1 MENSRPLVTVV
12 TVCYNAVAELE
23 KTIQSVFNQ
32 TYENIEY
39 IIIDGGS
46 KDGTMDVI
54 QKYVDRL
61 AYWVSEKDKGIYDA
75 MNKGIDRATGSWV
88 NFMNAGDVFCNNGV
102 IKDIFEYND
111 LSNFSA
117 IYGDCY
123 VSKSDQLQY
132 LKASNIKKIQ
142 TQMPFC
148 HQSSFIRKTRLRF
161 SIDLK
166 IAADYQMIY
175 EYYRMNGISS
185 FLYISKPISIFD
197 ATGISTT
204 NNNLLRKE
212 YGIVYKRTRN
222 IYYYI
227 YLCKQL
233 LKRILLCQ
241 N

>member
-1 MENSRPLVTVV
+1 MPPLISVV
-12 TVCYNAVAELE
+12 TICYNAKNDLE
-23 KTIQSVFNQ
+23 KTILSVLSQ
-32 TYENIEY
+32 TYQDIEY

-46 KDGTMDVI
+46 TDGTVDI
-54 QKYVDRL
+54 IHKYSERL
-61 AYWVSEKDKGIYDA
+61 FYWISEPDKGIYDA
-75 MNKGIDRATGSWV
+75 MNKGLDRATGRWI
-88 NFMNAGDVFCNNGV
+88 NFMNAGDTFCDNEV
-102 IKDIFEYND
+102 IKNIFGYND
-111 LSNFSA
+111 LSDYSV

-123 VSKSDQLQY
+123 VSKLNQLQY
-132 LKASNIKKIQ
+132 LKASSMKKVHV
-142 TQMPFC
+142 QMPFC

-185 FLYISKPISIFD
+185 FLYISKPISVFD

-204 NNNLLRKE
+204 NNNLLQKE

-222 IYYYI
+222 AYYYI
-227 YLCKQL
+227 YLCKQI
-233 LKRILLCQ
+233 LKMVLLCQ

>member
-1 MENSRPLVTVV
+1 MPPLISVV
-12 TVCYNAVAELE
+12 TICYNAKNDLE
-23 KTIQSVFNQ
+23 KTILSVLSQ
-32 TYENIEY
+32 TYQDIEY

-46 KDGTMDVI
+46 TDGTVDI
-54 QKYVDRL
+54 IHKYSERL
-61 AYWVSEKDKGIYDA
+61 FYWISEPDKGIYDA
-75 MNKGIDRATGSWV
+75 MNKGMDRATGSWI
-88 NFMNAGDVFCNNGV
+88 NFMNAGYTCCDNEF
-102 IKDIFEYND
+102 IKNIFGYND
-111 LSNFSA
+111 LSDYSV

-123 VSKSDQLQY
+123 VSKLNQLQY
-132 LKASNIKKIQ
+132 LKASSMKKVHV
-142 TQMPFC
+142 QMPFC

-185 FLYISKPISIFD
+185 FLYISKPISVFD

-204 NNNLLRKE
+204 NNNLLQKE

-222 IYYYI
+222 AYYYI
-227 YLCKQL
+227 YLCKQI
-233 LKRILLCQ
+233 LKMVLLCQ

>member
-1 MENSRPLVTVV
+1 MPPLISVV
-12 TVCYNAVAELE
+12 TICYNAKNDLE
-23 KTIQSVFNQ
+23 KTILSVLSQ
-32 TYENIEY
+32 TYQDIEY

-46 KDGTMDVI
+46 TDGTVDI
-54 QKYVDRL
+54 IHKYSERL
-61 AYWVSEKDKGIYDA
+61 FYWISEPDKGIYDA
-75 MNKGIDRATGSWV
+75 MNKGMDRATGSWI
-88 NFMNAGDVFCNNGV
+88 NFMNAGDTFCDNEI
-102 IKDIFEYND
+102 IKNIFGYND
-111 LSNFSA
+111 LSDYSV

-123 VSKSDQLQY
+123 VSKLNQLQY
-132 LKASNIKKIQ
+132 LKASSMKKVHV
-142 TQMPFC
+142 QMPFC

-185 FLYISKPISIFD
+185 FLYISKPISVFD

-204 NNNLLRKE
+204 NNNLLQKE

-222 IYYYI
+222 AYYYI
-227 YLCKQL
+227 YLCKQI
-233 LKRILLCQ
+233 LKMVLLCQ

>member
-1 MENSRPLVTVV
+1 MPPLISVV
-12 TVCYNAVAELE
+12 TICYNAKNDLE
-23 KTIQSVFNQ
+23 KTILSVLSQ
-32 TYENIEY
+32 TYQDIEY

-46 KDGTMDVI
+46 TDGTVDI
-54 QKYVDRL
+54 IHKYSERL
-61 AYWVSEKDKGIYDA
+61 FYWISEPDKGIYDA
-75 MNKGIDRATGSWV
+75 MNKGMDRATGSWI
-88 NFMNAGDVFCNNGV
+88 NFMHAGDTFCDNEV
-102 IKDIFEYND
+102 IKNIFGYND
-111 LSNFSA
+111 LSDYSV

-123 VSKSDQLQY
+123 VSKLNQLQY
-132 LKASNIKKIQ
+132 LKASSMKKVHV
-142 TQMPFC
+142 QMPFC

-185 FLYISKPISIFD
+185 FLYISKPISVFD

-204 NNNLLRKE
+204 NNNLLQKE

-222 IYYYI
+222 AYYYI
-227 YLCKQL
+227 YLCKQI
-233 LKRILLCQ
+233 LKMVLLCQ

>member
-1 MENSRPLVTVV
+1 MPPLISVV
-12 TVCYNAVAELE
+12 TICYNAKNDLE
-23 KTIQSVFNQ
+23 KTILSVLSQ
-32 TYENIEY
+32 TYQDIEY

-46 KDGTMDVI
+46 TDGTVDI
-54 QKYVDRL
+54 IHKYSERL
-61 AYWVSEKDKGIYDA
+61 FYWISEPDKGIYDD
-75 MNKGIDRATGSWV
+75 MNKGMDRATGSWI
-88 NFMNAGDVFCNNGV
+88 NFMNAGDTFCDNEV
-102 IKDIFEYND
+102 IKNIFGYND
-111 LSNFSA
+111 LSDYSV

-123 VSKSDQLQY
+123 VSKLNQLQY
-132 LKASNIKKIQ
+132 LKASSMKKVHV
-142 TQMPFC
+142 QMPFC

-185 FLYISKPISIFD
+185 FLYISKPISVFD

-204 NNNLLRKE
+204 NNNLLQKE

-222 IYYYI
+222 AYYYI
-227 YLCKQL
+227 YLCKQI
-233 LKRILLCQ
+233 LKMVLLCQ

>member
-1 MENSRPLVTVV
+1 MPPLISVV
-12 TVCYNAVAELE
+12 TICYNAKNDLE
-23 KTIQSVFNQ
+23 KTILSVLSQ
-32 TYENIEY
+32 TYQDIEY

-46 KDGTMDVI
+46 TDGTVDI
-54 QKYVDRL
+54 IHKYSERL
-61 AYWVSEKDKGIYDA
+61 FYWISEPDKGIYDA
-75 MNKGIDRATGSWV
+75 MNKGMDRATGSWI
-88 NFMNAGDVFCNNGV
+88 NFMNAGDTFCDNEV
-102 IKDIFEYND
+102 IKNIFGYND
-111 LSNFSA
+111 LSDYSV

-123 VSKSDQLQY
+123 VSKLNQLQY
-132 LKASNIKKIQ
+132 LKASSMKKVHV
-142 TQMPFC
+142 QMPFC

-185 FLYISKPISIFD
+185 FLYISKPISVFD

-204 NNNLLRKE
+204 NNNLLQKE

-222 IYYYI
+222 AYYYI
-227 YLCKQL
+227 CLCKQI
-233 LKRILLCQ
+233 LKMVLLCQ

>member
-1 MENSRPLVTVV
+1 MPPLISVV
-12 TVCYNAVAELE
+12 TICYNAKNDLE
-23 KTIQSVFNQ
+23 KTILSVLSQ
-32 TYENIEY
+32 TYQDIEY

-46 KDGTMDVI
+46 TDGTVDI
-54 QKYVDRL
+54 IHKYSERL
-61 AYWVSEKDKGIYDA
+61 FYWISEPDKGIYDA
-75 MNKGIDRATGSWV
+75 MNKGMDRATGSWI
-88 NFMNAGDVFCNNGV
+88 NFMNAGDTFCDNEV
-102 IKDIFEYND
+102 IKNIFGYND
-111 LSNFSA
+111 LSDYSV

-123 VSKSDQLQY
+123 VSKLNQLQY
-132 LKASNIKKIQ
+132 LKASSMKKVHV
-142 TQMPFC
+142 QMPFC

-185 FLYISKPISIFD
+185 FLYISKPISVFD

-204 NNNLLRKE
+204 NNNLLQKE

-222 IYYYI
+222 TYYYI
-227 YLCKQL
+227 YLCKQI
-233 LKRILLCQ
+233 LKMVLLCQ

>member
-1 MENSRPLVTVV
+1 MPPLISVV
-12 TVCYNAVAELE
+12 TICYNAKNDLE
-23 KTIQSVFNQ
+23 KTILSVLSQ
-32 TYENIEY
+32 TYQDIEY

-46 KDGTMDVI
+46 TDGTVDI
-54 QKYVDRL
+54 IHKYSERL
-61 AYWVSEKDKGIYDA
+61 FYWISEPDKGIYDA
-75 MNKGIDRATGSWV
+75 MNKGMDRAPGSWI
-88 NFMNAGDVFCNNGV
+88 NFMNAGDTFCDNEV
-102 IKDIFEYND
+102 IKNIFGYND
-111 LSNFSA
+111 LSDYSV

-123 VSKSDQLQY
+123 VSKLNQLQY
-132 LKASNIKKIQ
+132 LKASSMKKVHV
-142 TQMPFC
+142 QMPFC

-185 FLYISKPISIFD
+185 FLYISKPISVFD

-204 NNNLLRKE
+204 NNNLLQKE

-222 IYYYI
+222 AYYYI
-227 YLCKQL
+227 YLCKQI
-233 LKRILLCQ
+233 LKMVLLCQ

>member
-1 MENSRPLVTVV
+1 MPPLISVV
-12 TVCYNAVAELE
+12 TICYNAKNDLE
-23 KTIQSVFNQ
+23 KTILSVLSQ
-32 TYENIEY
+32 TYQDIEY

-46 KDGTMDVI
+46 TDGTVDI
-54 QKYVDRL
+54 IHKYSERL
-61 AYWVSEKDKGIYDA
+61 FYWISEPDKGIYDA
-75 MNKGIDRATGSWV
+75 MNKGMDRATGSWI
-88 NFMNAGDVFCNNGV
+88 NFMNAGDTFCDNEV
-102 IKDIFEYND
+102 IKNIFGYND
-111 LSNFSA
+111 LSDYRV

-123 VSKSDQLQY
+123 VSKLNQLQY
-132 LKASNIKKIQ
+132 LKASSMKKVHV
-142 TQMPFC
+142 QMPFC

-185 FLYISKPISIFD
+185 FLYISKPISVFD

-204 NNNLLRKE
+204 NNNLLQKE

-222 IYYYI
+222 AYYYI
-227 YLCKQL
+227 YLCKQI
-233 LKRILLCQ
+233 LKMVLLCQ

>member
-1 MENSRPLVTVV
+1 MPPLISVV
-12 TVCYNAVAELE
+12 TICYNAKNDLE
-23 KTIQSVFNQ
+23 KTILSVLSQ
-32 TYENIEY
+32 TYQDIEY

-46 KDGTMDVI
+46 TDGTVDI
-54 QKYVDRL
+54 IHKYSERL
-61 AYWVSEKDKGIYDA
+61 FYWISEPDKGIYDA
-75 MNKGIDRATGSWV
+75 MNKGMDRATGSWI
-88 NFMNAGDVFCNNGV
+88 NFMNAGDTFCDNEV
-102 IKDIFEYND
+102 IKNIFGYND
-111 LSNFSA
+111 LSDYSV

-123 VSKSDQLQY
+123 VSKLNQLQY
-132 LKASNIKKIQ
+132 LKASSMKKVHV
-142 TQMPFC
+142 QMPFC

-185 FLYISKPISIFD
+185 FLYISKPISVFD

-204 NNNLLRKE
+204 NNNLLQKE

-222 IYYYI
+222 AYYYI
-227 YLCKQL
+227 YLCKQI
-233 LKRILLCQ
+233 LKMLLLCQ

>member
-1 MENSRPLVTVV
+1 MPPLISVV
-12 TVCYNAVAELE
+12 TICYNAKNDLE
-23 KTIQSVFNQ
+23 KTILSVLSQ
-32 TYENIEY
+32 TYQDIEY

-46 KDGTMDVI
+46 TDGTVDI
-54 QKYVDRL
+54 IHKYSERL
-61 AYWVSEKDKGIYDA
+61 FYWISEPDKGIYDA
-75 MNKGIDRATGSWV
+75 MNKGMDRATGSWI
-88 NFMNAGDVFCNNGV
+88 NFMNAGDTFCDNEV
-102 IKDIFEYND
+102 IKNIFGYND
-111 LSNFSA
+111 LSDYSV

-123 VSKSDQLQY
+123 VSKSNQLQY
-132 LKASNIKKIQ
+132 LKASSMKKVHV
-142 TQMPFC
+142 QMPFC

-185 FLYISKPISIFD
+185 FLYISKPISVFD

-204 NNNLLRKE
+204 NNNLLQKE

-222 IYYYI
+222 AYYYI
-227 YLCKQL
+227 YLCKQI
-233 LKRILLCQ
+233 LKMVLLCQ

>member
-1 MENSRPLVTVV
+1 MPPLISVV
-12 TVCYNAVAELE
+12 TICYNAKNDLE
-23 KTIQSVFNQ
+23 KTILSVLSQ
-32 TYENIEY
+32 TYQDIEY

-46 KDGTMDVI
+46 TDGTVDI
-54 QKYVDRL
+54 IHKYSERL
-61 AYWVSEKDKGIYDA
+61 FYWISEPDKGIYDA
-75 MNKGIDRATGSWV
+75 MNKGMDRATGSWI
-88 NFMNAGDVFCNNGV
+88 NFMNAGDTFCDNEV
-102 IKDIFEYND
+102 IKNIFGYND
-111 LSNFSA
+111 LSDYSV

-123 VSKSDQLQY
+123 VSKLNQLQY
-132 LKASNIKKIQ
+132 LKAFSMKKVHV
-142 TQMPFC
+142 QMPFC

-185 FLYISKPISIFD
+185 FLYISKPISVFD

-204 NNNLLRKE
+204 NNNLLQKE

-222 IYYYI
+222 AYYYI
-227 YLCKQL
+227 YLCKQI
-233 LKRILLCQ
+233 LKMVLLCQ

>member
-1 MENSRPLVTVV
+1 MPPLISVV
-12 TVCYNAVAELE
+12 TICYNAKNDLE
-23 KTIQSVFNQ
+23 KTILSVLSQ
-32 TYENIEY
+32 TYQDIEY

-46 KDGTMDVI
+46 TDGTVDI
-54 QKYVDRL
+54 IHKYSERL
-61 AYWVSEKDKGIYDA
+61 FYWISEPDKGIYDA
-75 MNKGIDRATGSWV
+75 MNKGMDRATGSWI
-88 NFMNAGDVFCNNGV
+88 NFMNAGDTFCDNEV
-102 IKDIFEYND
+102 IKNIFGYND
-111 LSNFSA
+111 LSDYSV

-123 VSKSDQLQY
+123 VSKLNQLQY
-132 LKASNIKKIQ
+132 LKASSMKKVHV
-142 TQMPFC
+142 QMPFC

-185 FLYISKPISIFD
+185 FLYISKPISVFD

-204 NNNLLRKE
+204 NNNLMQKE

-222 IYYYI
+222 AYYYI
-227 YLCKQL
+227 YLCKQI
-233 LKRILLCQ
+233 LKMVLLCQ

>member
-1 MENSRPLVTVV
+1 MPPLISVV
-12 TVCYNAVAELE
+12 TICYNAKNDLE
-23 KTIQSVFNQ
+23 KTILSVLSQ
-32 TYENIEY
+32 TYQDIEY

-46 KDGTMDVI
+46 TDGTVDI
-54 QKYVDRL
+54 IHKYSEL
-61 AYWVSEKDKGIYDA
+61 LFYWISEPDKGIYDA
-75 MNKGIDRATGSWV
+75 MNKGMDRATGSWI
-88 NFMNAGDVFCNNGV
+88 NFMNAGDTFCDNEV
-102 IKDIFEYND
+102 IKNIFGYND
-111 LSNFSA
+111 LSDYSV

-123 VSKSDQLQY
+123 VSKLNQLQY
-132 LKASNIKKIQ
+132 LKASSMKKVHV
-142 TQMPFC
+142 QMPFC

-185 FLYISKPISIFD
+185 FLYISKPISVFD

-204 NNNLLRKE
+204 NNNLLQKE

-222 IYYYI
+222 AYYYI
-227 YLCKQL
+227 YLCKQI
-233 LKRILLCQ
+233 LKMVLLCQ

>member
-1 MENSRPLVTVV
+1 MPPLISVV
-12 TVCYNAVAELE
+12 TICYNAKNDLE
-23 KTIQSVFNQ
+23 KTILSVLSQ
-32 TYENIEY
+32 TYQDIEY

-46 KDGTMDVI
+46 TDGTVDI
-54 QKYVDRL
+54 IHKYSERL
-61 AYWVSEKDKGIYDA
+61 FYWISEPDKGIYDA
-75 MNKGIDRATGSWV
+75 MNKGMDRATGSWI
-88 NFMNAGDVFCNNGV
+88 NFMNAGDTFCDNEF
-102 IKDIFEYND
+102 IKNIFGYND
-111 LSNFSA
+111 LSDYSV

-123 VSKSDQLQY
+123 VSKLNQLQY
-132 LKASNIKKIQ
+132 LKASSMKKVHV
-142 TQMPFC
+142 QMPFC

-185 FLYISKPISIFD
+185 FLYISKPISVFD

-204 NNNLLRKE
+204 NNNLLQKE

-222 IYYYI
+222 AYYYI
-227 YLCKQL
+227 YLCKQI
-233 LKRILLCQ
+233 LKMVLLCQ

>member
-1 MENSRPLVTVV
+1 MPPLISVV
-12 TVCYNAVAELE
+12 TICYNAKNDLE
-23 KTIQSVFNQ
+23 KTILSVLSQ
-32 TYENIEY
+32 TYQDIEY

-46 KDGTMDVI
+46 TDGTVDI
-54 QKYVDRL
+54 IHKYSERL
-61 AYWVSEKDKGIYDA
+61 FYWISEPDKGIYDA
-75 MNKGIDRATGSWV
+75 MNKGMDMATGSWI
-88 NFMNAGDVFCNNGV
+88 NFMNAGDTFCDNEV
-102 IKDIFEYND
+102 IKNIFGYND
-111 LSNFSA
+111 LSDYSV

-123 VSKSDQLQY
+123 VSKLNQLQY
-132 LKASNIKKIQ
+132 LKASSMKKVHV
-142 TQMPFC
+142 QMPFC

-185 FLYISKPISIFD
+185 FLYISKPISVFD

-204 NNNLLRKE
+204 NNNLLQKE

-222 IYYYI
+222 AYYYI
-227 YLCKQL
+227 YLCKQI
-233 LKRILLCQ
+233 LKMVLLCQ

>member
-1 MENSRPLVTVV
+1 MPPLISVV
-12 TVCYNAVAELE
+12 TICYNAKNDLE
-23 KTIQSVFNQ
+23 KTILSVLSQ
-32 TYENIEY
+32 TYQDIEY

-46 KDGTMDVI
+46 TDGTVDI
-54 QKYVDRL
+54 IHKYSERL
-61 AYWVSEKDKGIYDA
+61 FYWISEPDKGIYDA
-75 MNKGIDRATGSWV
+75 MNKGMDRATGSWI
-88 NFMNAGDVFCNNGV
+88 NFMNAGDTFCDNEV
-102 IKDIFEYND
+102 IKNIFGYND
-111 LSNFSA
+111 LSDYSV

-123 VSKSDQLQY
+123 VSKLNQLQY
-132 LKASNIKKIQ
+132 LKASSMKKVHV
-142 TQMPFC
+142 QMPFC

-185 FLYISKPISIFD
+185 FLYISKPMSVFD

-204 NNNLLRKE
+204 NNNLLQKE

-222 IYYYI
+222 AYYYI
-227 YLCKQL
+227 YLCKQI
-233 LKRILLCQ
+233 LKMVLLCQ

>member
-1 MENSRPLVTVV
+1 MPPLISVV
-12 TVCYNAVAELE
+12 TICYNAKNDLE
-23 KTIQSVFNQ
+23 KTILSVLSQ
-32 TYENIEY
+32 TYQDIEY

-46 KDGTMDVI
+46 TDGTVDI
-54 QKYVDRL
+54 IHKYSERL
-61 AYWVSEKDKGIYDA
+61 FYWISEPDKGIYDA
-75 MNKGIDRATGSWV
+75 MNKGMDRATGSWI
-88 NFMNAGDVFCNNGV
+88 NFMNAGDTFCDNEV
-102 IKDIFEYND
+102 IKNIFGYND
-111 LSNFSA
+111 LSDYSV

-123 VSKSDQLQY
+123 VSKLNQLQY
-132 LKASNIKKIQ
+132 LKASSMKKLHV
-142 TQMPFC
+142 QMPFC

-185 FLYISKPISIFD
+185 FLYISKPISVFD

-204 NNNLLRKE
+204 NNNLLQKE

-222 IYYYI
+222 AYYYI
-227 YLCKQL
+227 YLCKQI
-233 LKRILLCQ
+233 LKMVLLCQ

>member
-1 MENSRPLVTVV
+1 MPPLISVV
-12 TVCYNAVAELE
+12 TICYNAKNDLE
-23 KTIQSVFNQ
+23 RTILSVLSQ
-32 TYENIEY
+32 TYQDIEY

-46 KDGTMDVI
+46 TDGTVDI
-54 QKYVDRL
+54 IHKYSERL
-61 AYWVSEKDKGIYDA
+61 FYWISEPDKGIYDA
-75 MNKGIDRATGSWV
+75 MNKGMDRATGSWI
-88 NFMNAGDVFCNNGV
+88 NFMNAGDTFCDNEV
-102 IKDIFEYND
+102 IKNIFGYND
-111 LSNFSA
+111 LSDYSV

-123 VSKSDQLQY
+123 VSKLNQLQY
-132 LKASNIKKIQ
+132 LKASSMKKVHV
-142 TQMPFC
+142 QMPFC

-185 FLYISKPISIFD
+185 FLYISKPISVFD

-204 NNNLLRKE
+204 NNNLLQKE

-222 IYYYI
+222 AYYYI
-227 YLCKQL
+227 YLCKQI
-233 LKRILLCQ
+233 LKMVLLCQ